1 MEKIEEIEQMATES
15 LAKDSKQS
23 SSWEAIHT
31 VFILNIDSEI
41 VLITCFELLLLLL
54 FFCFVLVMIC

>member
-1 MEKIEEIEQMATES
+1 MEKIEEIEQMAAES

-23 SSWEAIHT
+23 SSWEATHT

-41 VLITCFELLLLLL
+41 VLITCFELFL
-54 FFCFVLVMIC
+54 VLVMIC